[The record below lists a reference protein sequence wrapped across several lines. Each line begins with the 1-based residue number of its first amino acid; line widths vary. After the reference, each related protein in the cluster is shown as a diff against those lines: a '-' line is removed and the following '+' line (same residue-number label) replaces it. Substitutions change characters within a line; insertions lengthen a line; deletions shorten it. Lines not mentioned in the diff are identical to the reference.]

1 MHLIYN
7 IKGYT
12 LRSNSLARFDAMA
25 LKNGKVVEIG
35 SIGELER
42 KYSGADKID
51 GNGYVLLPGLIDAH
65 GHVSGLGYALLDVDL
80 TGARSVEE
88 AVTRVREY
96 GNQYPDLPWIRG
108 RGWNQELWTEGAFP
122 TAEDLDAVM
131 SDRPVWL
138 SRVDSHAGWANSAAL
153 EKAGITADTP
163 DPHRGKIL
171 RDGNGNPTGVLI
183 DAAMNLIENIIP
195 KRSEA
200 EDELALEKALQ
211 RLREVGLT
219 AVTDPGIMKSNWELY
234 EKFAAEGRITTRIN
248 AMILGTDA
256 DFDSLSANGP
266 VISKFDDLIAL
277 RSVKLFED
285 GALGSR
291 GAALLE
297 PYSDDPDNSGILF
310 HDQESLNA
318 MVLKAAGKGYQVNVH
333 AIGDRANRTVLNAF
347 EKAFNEFGDQG
358 LRNRIEHAQIVDPL
372 DIPRFKKL
380 KVIASMQPT
389 HATSDMN
396 MAEQRIG
403 KDRMEGAYAWQTFL
417 KQGTV
422 VAGGSDFPVESAN
435 PFWGLYA
442 AVSRMDHSGNP
453 AGGWYPEEK
462 LTRLQAFRAFT
473 LDAAYA
479 AHQEK
484 VTGSLEPGKWA
495 DFILVDTDYF
505 EAPVDHIW
513 KTKVIQTW
521 LAGKKVFDSN
531 GNMEI
536 GG

>member
-12 LRSNSLARFDAMA
+12 LRSDTLVRFGAMTFE
-25 LKNGKVVEIG
+25 NGKVVELG
-35 SIGELER
+35 SKGELER
-42 KYSGADKID
+42 KHPGADKID
-51 GNGYVLLPGLIDAH
+51 GKGYVLLPSLIDAH
-65 GHVSGLGYALLDVDL
+65 GHVLGLGYALLDVDL
-80 TGARSVEE
+80 VGVRSVEE
-88 AVTRVREY
+88 AASRVKEY
-96 GNQYPDLPWIRG
+96 GNQYPDLSWIRG
-108 RGWNQELWTEGAFP
+108 RGWNQELWPGSAFP
-122 TAEDLDAVM
+122 TARELDAVIF
-131 SDRPVWL
+131 DRPVWL
-138 SRVDSHAGWANSAAL
+138 SRVDSHAGWANSLAL
-153 EKAGITADTP
+153 KKAGITAKTP

-171 RDGNGNPTGVLI
+171 RDEDGNPTGILI

-195 KRSEA
+195 QRSEA
-200 EDELALEKALQ
+200 EDERALEKALQ

-219 AVTDPGIMKSNWELY
+219 GVTDPGITGSNWNLY
-234 EKFAAEGRITTRIN
+234 EKFASEGKMTTRIN
-248 AMILGTDA
+248 AMILGTGT
-256 DFDSLSANGP
+256 DFDALSANGP
-266 VISKFDDLIAL
+266 IISRFDDLIAL

-297 PYSDDPDNSGILF
+297 PYSDDPGNSGILF

-318 MVLKAAGKGYQVNVH
+318 MVLKAVGKGYQVNIH

-347 EKAFNEFGDQG
+347 EKARDEFGDQG
-358 LRNRIEHAQIVDPL
+358 LRNRIEHAQIVNPS

-380 KVIASMQPT
+380 NVIASMQPT

-403 KDRMEGAYAWQTFL
+403 KDRMKGSYAWQTFL

-422 VAGGSDFPVESAN
+422 IAGGSDFPVESAN

-442 AVSRMDHSGNP
+442 AVSRTDHSGNP
-453 AGGWYPEEK
+453 VQGWYPEER

-513 KTKVIQTW
+513 KTKVTQTW
-521 LAGKKVFDSN
+521 LAGKKVFD
-531 GNMEI
+531 ME
-536 GG
+536 GEKME